1 MLTYAILLLI
11 AGIVLIAAEAFIPSG
26 GLLGV
31 LAGIAFIASLIL
43 AFQENP
49 ATGFLFLA
57 IAAVCVPTTVIL
69 GLNLFPKTPIGKRLI
84 LKPADSTS
92 ARQSQSNASVA
103 EQDFSQLLNKTGKT
117 VTPLRPSGAVEIDDQ
132 RYSAVADGDMIDDN
146 VEIVVIKVEGNSIVV
161 EPKNS

>member
-11 AGIVLIAAEAFIPSG
+11 AGIVLMAAEAMIPSG

-43 AFQENP
+43 AFQESP
-49 ATGFLFLA
+49 GTGFLFLA
-57 IAAVCVPTTVIL
+57 IAAVCVPTAVIL
-69 GLNLFPKTPIGKRLI
+69 GLNILPKTPIGKRLI
-84 LKPADSTS
+84 LEPPTPTSDSL
-92 ARQSQSNASVA
+92 SQNFASVA

-117 VTPLRPSGAVEIDDQ
+117 VTPLRPSGAIEIDDQ
-132 RYSAVADGDMIDDN
+132 RYSAVAEGDLIDDD

-161 EPKNS
+161 EPKYG